1 RAIIMQPSSNG
12 CEANRQPHSAGSY
25 YNSNF
30 NSASG
35 GDEDCN
41 FAKLYR
47 AVRCGRLVAS
57 WSESE
62 LLALAPLLSWHRDRL
77 DLAELLAACQ
87 PEANSL
93 HFGHVLDYANSLHYS
108 VEFDAIGHDAKVD
121 LERRVVD
128 KCGLIGDF
136 VSVVWPSAASSGE
149 FESCDRPDQQA
160 RMLLRDI
167 LVAVRTAEARGF
179 DAFNSAVAVATSP
192 ADDNSSD
199 SNDSP
204 AATELADSELLF
216 HHCLATLVA
225 VNHRLPDLLPPRRL
239 LPGLLRLRRGRRL
252 LQHLAALQPAAW
264 RSLVRQLLA
273 CGPGRPIRWALSLA
287 ELDPG
292 QSAWLAEMCASERRY
307 PDLLAGLLTRA
318 TPPAAR
324 PAALRRLLMHESPDT
339 RAWFL
344 AAVTAAASG
353 GRQQQQQRQ
362 QSPTSPGPAF
372 LAACRPDL
380 LAELRSVASASA
392 IASSPAAVIL
402 ASQLVKLYAVLH
414 CHAPTQP
421 ALTESELAALAE
433 LLTSAG
439 PDATGGLT
447 AVCVAFALIAYTAF
461 NDTQQARLLAWLRRL
476 VREPGRPD
484 CRYKEVLLLCASHLH
499 SRQQGQAC
507 EFLDGLL
514 GLRQAAK
521 RAAQQQQPHLPSTHQ
536 QLQQQQQ
543 HHLVQLAP
551 SLVKVFLTDLLPEP
565 AAAAHAVRV
574 EVTPGLTSTTEGHL
588 PAHCVLQLLQMR
600 SFAKYKADVT
610 GWVLR
615 QIKECRAPLNTVM
628 PILIEAF
635 AKSLVQPHDK
645 WSAPA
650 YEVIRQTDILAFYTP
665 SACGPAAACAPLRCF
680 DNEGENE
687 LEMSTIERDLT
698 PQLLMLYYVLCYV
711 DCLFDSRL
719 EISRSGRSVHR
730 YDSNLLSRIPVGYL
744 VRHCQRRPEHYRV
757 LYPLLV
763 RLLVLRM
770 PHLLLTELPIQD
782 ELALSQDSCPDD
794 LRPVQLLPP
803 PGSPPPRPTDFVG
816 CSAAELASG
825 GHALAGIMTRL
836 NWLANRKA
844 DCLIP
849 YADWL
854 VRLLKASTGLDGP
867 ASQLVQERLKPLWLR
882 LYQLMPR
889 RLALATLSALR
900 GVSLSEETI
909 EKDPV
914 EQVVAALP
922 DCAYRQP
929 ALLELCLRIIELSLR
944 ASESYWER
952 QIALACL
959 DGRHQVEQLHQQQM
973 LQQQQLQQQHPDK
986 GSPCQ
991 PLRRSLLATQAACT
1005 VQLLLERCLDSP
1017 RHVRRILAT
1026 FVHSLFISDR
1036 ERALCQV
1043 VHWQCY
1049 PLRLVPF
1056 TACAIPS
1063 MHICLD
1069 FILDH
1074 LAFNAD
1080 PAARI
1085 FNINLMGFLA
1095 GQYRIQA
1102 ALDKAATVLESL
1114 TVLSNQVH
1122 SLDEKADFAIQCMAA
1137 VLNMCK
1143 AFPKLARPASQYLLG
1158 LMYQCRVTLA
1168 TLKSPVPVEFRLP
1181 PETVARYRRDLQSL
1195 TLPQRYQLCYVLAES
1210 TLDAIVRRTL
1220 VPRTLYFSPE

>member
-1 RAIIMQPSSNG
+1 
-12 CEANRQPHSAGSY
+12 
-25 YNSNF
+25 
-30 NSASG
+30 
-35 GDEDCN
+35 
-41 FAKLYR
+41 
-47 AVRCGRLVAS
+47 
-57 WSESE
+57 
-62 LLALAPLLSWHRDRL
+62 
-77 DLAELLAACQ
+77 
-87 PEANSL
+87 
-93 HFGHVLDYANSLHYS
+93 
-108 VEFDAIGHDAKVD
+108 
-121 LERRVVD
+121 
-128 KCGLIGDF
+128 
-136 VSVVWPSAASSGE
+136 
-149 FESCDRPDQQA
+149 
-160 RMLLRDI
+160 
-167 LVAVRTAEARGF
+167 
-179 DAFNSAVAVATSP
+179 
-192 ADDNSSD
+192 
-199 SNDSP
+199 
-204 AATELADSELLF
+204 
-216 HHCLATLVA
+216 
-225 VNHRLPDLLPPRRL
+225 
-239 LPGLLRLRRGRRL
+239 
-252 LQHLAALQPAAW
+252 
-264 RSLVRQLLA
+264 
-273 CGPGRPIRWALSLA
+273 
-287 ELDPG
+287 
-292 QSAWLAEMCASERRY
+292 
-307 PDLLAGLLTRA
+307 
-318 TPPAAR
+318 
-324 PAALRRLLMHESPDT
+324 
-339 RAWFL
+339 
-344 AAVTAAASG
+344 
-353 GRQQQQQRQ
+353 
-362 QSPTSPGPAF
+362 
-372 LAACRPDL
+372 
-380 LAELRSVASASA
+380 
-392 IASSPAAVIL
+392 
-402 ASQLVKLYAVLH
+402 
-414 CHAPTQP
+414 
-421 ALTESELAALAE
+421 
-433 LLTSAG
+433 
-439 PDATGGLT
+439 
-447 AVCVAFALIAYTAF
+447 
-461 NDTQQARLLAWLRRL
+461 
-476 VREPGRPD
+476 
-484 CRYKEVLLLCASHLH
+484 
-499 SRQQGQAC
+499 
-507 EFLDGLL
+507 
-514 GLRQAAK
+514 
-521 RAAQQQQPHLPSTHQ
+521 
-536 QLQQQQQ
+536 
-543 HHLVQLAP
+543 
-551 SLVKVFLTDLLPEP
+551 
-565 AAAAHAVRV
+565 
-574 EVTPGLTSTTEGHL
+574 
-588 PAHCVLQLLQMR
+588 MR

-628 PILIEAF
+628 PTLIEAF

-914 EQVVAALP
+914 EQ
-922 DCAYRQP
+922 
-929 ALLELCLRIIELSLR
+929 
-944 ASESYWER
+944 
-952 QIALACL
+952 
-959 DGRHQVEQLHQQQM
+959 
-973 LQQQQLQQQHPDK
+973 
-986 GSPCQ
+986 
-991 PLRRSLLATQAACT
+991 
-1005 VQLLLERCLDSP
+1005 
-1017 RHVRRILAT
+1017 
-1026 FVHSLFISDR
+1026 
-1036 ERALCQV
+1036 
-1043 VHWQCY
+1043 CY

-1102 ALDKAATVLESL
+1102 ALDKAATVIESL

-1181 PETVARYRRDLQSL
+1181 RKPWL
-1195 TLPQRYQLCYVLAES
+1195 
-1210 TLDAIVRRTL
+1210 AIVAIYRA
-1220 VPRTLYFSPE
+1220 